1 MARLIERYA
10 ELVQQFPA
18 SKSHHH
24 AYLGRMLEHGLEI
37 MAYALKFRRS
47 YLLPIGVSSE
57 ERSA

>member
-24 AYLGRMLEHGLEI
+24 VYLGGMLENGPEI
-37 MAYALKFRRS
+37 MAYALNQSVK
-47 YLLPIGVSSE
+47 E
-57 ERSA
+57 